1 MQEKPQSERGKDMSH
16 QMTFNLGLGLQ
27 HKLAG
32 MDDAAAARPSPLE
45 IAREAVI
52 IAAQGRPNGT
62 ASADDAYRGL
72 LLAGYTAADLGKA
85 AGSIF
90 TDKNRW
96 EYTGRRRRSA
106 RVSNHGRAIRIWR
119 LKDFTF

>member
-1 MQEKPQSERGKDMSH
+1 MTH
-16 QMTFNLGLGLQ
+16 QMTFNLGLGLS

>member
-1 MQEKPQSERGKDMSH
+1 MCSYFIYSGLMQEKPQSERGKDMSH

-32 MDDAAAARPSPLE
+32 
-45 IAREAVI
+45 
-52 IAAQGRPNGT
+52 
-62 ASADDAYRGL
+62 
-72 LLAGYTAADLGKA
+72 YTAADLGKA

-90 TDKNRW
+90 TDGKRW
-96 EYTGRRRRSA
+96 EYTGHRRRSA

>member
-1 MQEKPQSERGKDMSH
+1 MSH
-16 QMTFNLGLGLQ
+16 QMTFNLGLGLS

-32 MDDAAAARPSPLE
+32 MDDAAAARPSALE
-45 IAREAVI
+45 VARRAVM
-52 IAAQGRPNGT
+52 IAAQGRPTGT

-72 LLAGYTAADLGKA
+72 LLEGFTASDLGKA

-90 TDKNRW
+90 TKKLW

-119 LKDFTF
+119 LRDFTF